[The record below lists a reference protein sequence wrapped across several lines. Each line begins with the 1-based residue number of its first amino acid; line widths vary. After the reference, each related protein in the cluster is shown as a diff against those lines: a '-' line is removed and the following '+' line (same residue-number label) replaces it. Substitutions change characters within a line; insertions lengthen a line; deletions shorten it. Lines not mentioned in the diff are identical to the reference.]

1 MVTEMFPVVDSATGV
16 SDSVGGAI
24 NDDNDTLLE
33 KWLKLTVGVTLAFSR
48 APVSHSPEKWSH
60 HTGCAADTRW

>member
-1 MVTEMFPVVDSATGV
+1 MISKTTKVSWYTMVTEMFPVVDSATGV

-33 KWLKLTVGVTLAFSR
+33 K
-48 APVSHSPEKWSH
+48 
-60 HTGCAADTRW
+60 